1 MSDAE
6 LVEAFN
12 KDVGN
17 PGWVSA
23 RAAYWTALRDEFDRR
38 GFDYSS
44 VGNAAEISL
53 ATKVKLIDK
62 KIVLSA

>member
-23 RAAYWTALRDEFDRR
+23 RAAFLTALRDEFERR
-38 GFDYSS
+38 EINYLPVRSS
-44 VGNAAEISL
+44 
-53 ATKVKLIDK
+53 
-62 KIVLSA
+62 